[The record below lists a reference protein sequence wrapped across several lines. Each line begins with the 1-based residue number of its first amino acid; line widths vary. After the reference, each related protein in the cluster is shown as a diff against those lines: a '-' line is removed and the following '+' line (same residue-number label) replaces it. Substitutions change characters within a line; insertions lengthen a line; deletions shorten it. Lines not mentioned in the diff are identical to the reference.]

1 MVKMLRRT
9 KKALAVALT
18 AGMLAGTVSNPV
30 EAASEGWKKNSVG
43 WWYQN
48 ADGSYLENQ
57 WEKINGVWYYFNEK
71 GYMLENDWAKDKSG
85 KWYYLGAEG
94 AMKTNAWR
102 KDK

>member
-1 MVKMLRRT
+1 MLRRT

-18 AGMLAGTVSNPV
+18 AGMLAGTVSSPV
-30 EAASEGWKKNSVG
+30 EAASEGWKKNSIG

-85 KWYYLGAEG
+85 KWYYLGADG
-94 AMKTNAWR
+94 AMKTNGWA